1 MSEERIIE
9 LEREVSDLRREI
21 GWLREN
27 CEELSKRLHRRTL
40 FVSGPSMPMPMPLQH
55 RWGERKPIV
64 IMGIDPAAA
73 GIDVL

>member
-1 MSEERIIE
+1 MSKEHIIE
-9 LEREVSDLRREI
+9 LEREVSYLRREI

-40 FVSGPSMPMPMPLQH
+40 FVSRPPAPMPLQH
-55 RWGERKPIV
+55 RLGEGKPVV